1 MDEIDRPNRPA
12 MKPLLDEVTTQVAAE
27 EAKKQL
33 KAVEKQFLSLE
44 ELMTQALNELQETI
58 ALMDQI
64 ERLK

>member
-1 MDEIDRPNRPA
+1 